1 MYIYVYDSLFFFN
14 AYLNPFGNITFTI
27 LYIHIYNYIDT
38 FQYNIRTIK
47 WAYTHNYREGDTH
60 EKKEIIKKKKRWSLN
75 TCIYHAFIVFI
86 TVYVCQYIY
95 SSIRLKGSGYIILTL
110 LFVNISLTTFAAFSC
125 SIKHGLCFKLS

>member
-1 MYIYVYDSLFFFN
+1 MIQNKIKLCAICTYMCVIVFFFFN

-60 EKKEIIKKKKRWSLN
+60 EKKEIIKKKRN
-75 TCIYHAFIVFI
+75 DGH
-86 TVYVCQYIY
+86 
-95 SSIRLKGSGYIILTL
+95 
-110 LFVNISLTTFAAFSC
+110 
-125 SIKHGLCFKLS
+125 

>member
-1 MYIYVYDSLFFFN
+1 MIVFFFFN

-60 EKKEIIKKKKRWSLN
+60 EKKEMIKKQFKRKMKRPP
-75 TCIYHAFIVFI
+75 T
-86 TVYVCQYIY
+86 Q
-95 SSIRLKGSGYIILTL
+95 IRQHPVT
-110 LFVNISLTTFAAFSC
+110 
-125 SIKHGLCFKLS
+125 